1 MSLFSRR
8 SDRETAVERY
18 PGRESATDRAARKQA
33 EKSAARAHRA
43 RRDPS
48 RYQAATAWEDA
59 DRARETRPRRRGL
72 FG

>member
-8 SDRETAVERY
+8 SDAETAATRY
-18 PGRESATDRAARKQA
+18 AGRESATGRAARKAA
-33 EKSAARAHRA
+33 EKSAARSHRA

-48 RYQAATAWEDA
+48 RFKAATAWEDQ
-59 DRARETRPRRRGL
+59 DRARESAPRRRGF